1 VLKADHIEL
10 DTEAQVGRATGAKL
24 QFYGLTVLPLPSM
37 SFPLSSDRKSG
48 WLPPTFGLDNRSG
61 FELTAPYY
69 FNIAPNRDA
78 MLFPTLMSKRGV
90 NLGGQFRYLEDS
102 YHGSL
107 TASVLPNDRERNNDT
122 RWSYA
127 LQHAQNIQ
135 TGLDAVG
142 NLGLNLNLNRVS
154 DDDYWRDFPRE
165 NRSATQRISTQ
176 RLLNSEGTLSWNRG
190 DFSLLARA
198 QKWQTLQDVSSPIV
212 PPYDRLPQVMGR
224 WSKTNFGPGLQA
236 SAEVDYTHFRAD
248 RNLTRQPN
256 AERSFARLEL
266 SRPWERPGG
275 FITPKLQFHTSS
287 YRFDAPLAD
296 GRTSYSRSLPTF
308 SLDTGLYFERPTKL
322 RGNDMTMTLEPRA
335 FYTYTPYRDQSKLPI
350 YDTAAYD
357 FNFATIY
364 TENAF
369 VGNDRIADNH
379 SLTAGVTSRLLDA
392 ETGAEKLAVGIAQRY
407 RFRDQRVTMPGVE
420 AYSER
425 LSDILVGGRVS
436 WNPRWSLDTV
446 VQYNPKLDRSIRSTI
461 GARWSPSPYRTI
473 SAAYRLQRGQSEQ
486 VDVGWQWPLNDLWG
500 DKGQNL
506 GPGRGQG
513 SNRWYS
519 VGRLNYSLRESRL
532 VDAVVGLEYDACC
545 WIGRV
550 VFERLQSTTV
560 TATKRVLF
568 QIEFVGF
575 ARVGSNPLQTLKEN
589 VPRYQYLRETVET
602 PSRFSNYE

>member
-1 VLKADHIEL
+1 
-10 DTEAQVGRATGAKL
+10 
-24 QFYGLTVLPLPSM
+24 
-37 SFPLSSDRKSG
+37 
-48 WLPPTFGLDNRSG
+48 
-61 FELTAPYY
+61 
-69 FNIAPNRDA
+69 
-78 MLFPTLMSKRGV
+78 
-90 NLGGQFRYLEDS
+90 
-102 YHGSL
+102 
-107 TASVLPNDRERNNDT
+107 
-122 RWSYA
+122 
-127 LQHAQNIQ
+127 
-135 TGLDAVG
+135 
-142 NLGLNLNLNRVS
+142 
-154 DDDYWRDFPRE
+154 
-165 NRSATQRISTQ
+165 
-176 RLLNSEGTLSWNRG
+176 
-190 DFSLLARA
+190 
-198 QKWQTLQDVSSPIV
+198 
-212 PPYDRLPQVMGR
+212 
-224 WSKTNFGPGLQA
+224 
-236 SAEVDYTHFRAD
+236 
-248 RNLTRQPN
+248 
-256 AERSFARLEL
+256 
-266 SRPWERPGG
+266 
-275 FITPKLQFHTSS
+275 
-287 YRFDAPLAD
+287 
-296 GRTSYSRSLPTF
+296 
-308 SLDTGLYFERPTKL
+308 
-322 RGNDMTMTLEPRA
+322 
-335 FYTYTPYRDQSKLPI
+335 
-350 YDTAAYD
+350 
-357 FNFATIY
+357 
-364 TENAF
+364 
-369 VGNDRIADNH
+369 
-379 SLTAGVTSRLLDA
+379 
-392 ETGAEKLAVGIAQRY
+392 
-407 RFRDQRVTMPGVE
+407 MPGVE